1 MTVDARR
8 ALGDRVI
15 SIKYNGCELEDG
27 KMLKL
32 CLNNY
37 RASGAGGYDVYKSC
51 QTVREQPT
59 EIAEMI
65 IEYVLSHG
73 SITVDRT
80 RWLKVIY

>member
-1 MTVDARR
+1 MGMEVIR
-8 ALGDRVI
+8 AAD
-15 SIKYNGCELEDG
+15 YDELSV
-27 KMLKL
+27 
-32 CLNNY
+32 C
-37 RASGAGGYDVYKSC
+37 AGGYDVYKSW